1 MVMVMVVII
10 IMITKTMIKTVI
22 IAIMQEC
29 VTEAINYGKCLQNK
43 HLHNVSRKYPSCM
56 AGDVHVVRDVN
67 GSKGMR

>member
-10 IMITKTMIKTVI
+10 IIITMTKIITVI
-22 IAIMQEC
+22 TEIIQEC

-43 HLHNVSRKYPSCM
+43 HLHNVSRKCPSCM
-56 AGDVHVVRDVN
+56 ARDVHVVRDVN